1 MYRALH
7 ICSTSALC
15 FFKPSLRHA
24 VKTAALHPWDL
35 SCSFR
40 FQSESPTIS
49 HSTGVRGPKYTLN
62 VHTAAPRSLAL
73 VKKTGEGNDGMC
85 WTPHFMIR
93 VREGRP
99 KELRAKR
106 SLLRNNTMQEKKKR
120 ERDIT
125 GCWAMGG
132 CRMQLGTAVVIQGH
146 WRSERG
152 LDLMKSLKISGAHFT
167 PKSKEI
173 NIKLYFYNKIKPT
186 FTTSKVFYHKA
197 CLKKNIINDMHHFIS
212 ANYNFLF
219 LFLILVWNVTWAWF
233 HENFYEHLE
242 SKRTGKGKMPM
253 RGRSDR
259 GETGSGLV
267 VGMCIAHVLEADS
280 GEECGD
286 HSKQE

>member
-1 MYRALH
+1 MMGCAGLH
-7 ICSTSALC
+7 TLWLECGRGGRKSSERSGHCSGTTQC
-15 FFKPSLRHA
+15 
-24 VKTAALHPWDL
+24 
-35 SCSFR
+35 
-40 FQSESPTIS
+40 
-49 HSTGVRGPKYTLN
+49 
-62 VHTAAPRSLAL
+62 
-73 VKKTGEGNDGMC
+73 KK
-85 WTPHFMIR
+85 
-93 VREGRP
+93 
-99 KELRAKR
+99 
-106 SLLRNNTMQEKKKR
+106 KKKR

-197 CLKKNIINDMHHFIS
+197 CLKKKHIINDMHHFIS